1 VSAGGSAPLAPE
13 GLAADLRER
22 HARITAR
29 LSELGT
35 SCLVAIRDQSIT
47 YLTGYTTMT
56 WKMYSRPVVAVL
68 AADGRLMVLTAE
80 TEADS
85 ARLRIPGAD
94 VRAYVELEPVGEE
107 MGLPDGR
114 IQFGPHAA
122 RVLAGIIEEAGPG
135 PVAVDGLDAAWP
147 PIGQLTRL
155 IPELAGRTRD
165 ASELVW
171 ALRLRKSEWELD
183 RMREASAVLDGAYA
197 RLHEQLRPGM
207 TEREIA
213 RRFTIAQLEAGAHE
227 AGPHAVVAGLGRGLF
242 GFPTDR
248 VWDADELLYLD
259 GAAIVDGY
267 WSDYCR
273 TFAARKIRPVER
285 DGYALAKRAL
295 DGAVASSPAGQTA
308 GGLGLVMAAAMDIA
322 PGDVG
327 FGRFGHGIGLHVP
340 EPPSLHGDD
349 PTALEAGFTLCVE
362 PALEHA
368 GLNFVVEEE
377 HVVTHAGFE
386 RLSPPAPDEIL
397 VV

>member
-1 VSAGGSAPLAPE
+1 VSAAGSAPLAPE
-13 GLAADLRER
+13 GLATDLRGR
-22 HARITAR
+22 HARITASV
-29 LSELGT
+29 SELGA

-94 VRAYVELEPVGEE
+94 VRAYVELEPVSEG

-122 RVLAGIIEEAGPG
+122 RVLAGMIEEAGPG

-213 RRFTIAQLEAGAHE
+213 RLFTIAQLEAGAHE
-227 AGPHAVVAGLGRGLF
+227 AGPHAVVAGVGRGLF

-295 DGAVASSPAGQTA
+295 DEAVASSPVGQTA

-349 PTALEAGFTLCVE
+349 STALEAGFTLCVE

-368 GLNFVVEEE
+368 GLNVVVEEE
-377 HVVTHAGFE
+377 HVVMRAGFE

>member
-1 VSAGGSAPLAPE
+1 MSAAGSAPLAPE
-13 GLAADLRER
+13 GLATDLRGR
-22 HARITAR
+22 HARITASV
-29 LSELGT
+29 SELGA

-94 VRAYVELEPVGEE
+94 VRAYVELEPVSEG

-122 RVLAGIIEEAGPG
+122 RVLAGMIEEAGPG

-213 RRFTIAQLEAGAHE
+213 RLFTIAQLEAGAHE
-227 AGPHAVVAGLGRGLF
+227 AGPHAVVAGVGRGLF

-295 DGAVASSPAGQTA
+295 DEAVASSPVGQTA

-368 GLNFVVEEE
+368 GLNVVVEEE
-377 HVVTHAGFE
+377 HVVTRAGFE

>member
-1 VSAGGSAPLAPE
+1 VSQAASAPLAPE
-13 GLAADLRER
+13 GLARDLEGR

-29 LSELGT
+29 LRALGA

-94 VRAYVELEPVGEE
+94 VRAYVELEPVTEA

-114 IQFGPHAA
+114 IQFAPHAG
-122 RVLAGIIEEAGPG
+122 RVLAEMIEDAGSG
-135 PVAVDGLDAAWP
+135 QVAVDGLDAAWP

-155 IPELAGRTRD
+155 IPELDGRAGD

-171 ALRLRKSEWELD
+171 SLRLCKSGWELD
-183 RMREASAVLDGAYA
+183 RMREAGAILERAYA
-197 RLHEQLRPGM
+197 RLREQLQPGM
-207 TEREIA
+207 TERDIA
-213 RRFTIAQLEAGAHE
+213 RRFSIAQLEEGAHE
-227 AGPHAVVAGLGRGLF
+227 VGPHAVVAGVDRGLF

-248 VWDADELLYLD
+248 VWDDDELLYLD

-273 TFAARKIRPVER
+273 TFAARVPRSVEV
-285 DGYALAKRAL
+285 DGYARARAAL
-295 DGAVASSPAGQTA
+295 EEAVSSSPVGRTA
-308 GGLGLVMAAAMDIA
+308 GDLGVTMAAAMDIA

-349 PTALEAGFTLCVE
+349 PTPLEHGFTLCVE
-362 PALEHA
+362 PAVEHV

-377 HVVTHAGFE
+377 HVVTGAGLE
-386 RLSPPAPDEIL
+386 RLSPRAPAEIL

>member
-1 VSAGGSAPLAPE
+1 MSAGGSAPLAPE

-29 LSELGT
+29 LSELGA

-94 VRAYVELEPVGEE
+94 VRAYVELEPVSEE